1 MFIGMQKHPALN
13 SVKLHYILPN
23 KKNTSKQNSYIIW
36 PNILR
41 WNFTQSK
48 PRNDANGKSNR

>member
-23 KKNTSKQNSYIIW
+23 KKNTSQAKQLYNMTKHIKMKFHTIK
-36 PNILR
+36 
-41 WNFTQSK
+41 T
-48 PRNDANGKSNR
+48 